1 MTLFFRF
8 FRPRSWRSLQVW
20 TPLIAVGIISC
31 VGLSLAMGFRSGVLA
46 QHDTAVLRDGPG
58 TFSPKT
64 RTAGDSPLRFK
75 RPVATGYGLLT
86 ITVYWGEE
94 GQRLD
99 LPGIPQIEASGT
111 ALASP
116 AVLAQLKD
124 DWTGELEALLGDR
137 TVKALPKEVVAYPRE
152 LAIVEFTNTVSP
164 EVASKSSFQPIRTGK
179 GWPGDT
185 SFVIM
190 GLLILVLPSIA
201 LARAGAA
208 VHLNARSRR
217 YGLLRILGTPPR
229 QLAAVIASDMAIP
242 ILVGALI
249 GSVIYVAVMSSL
261 DSFTLASNSYWAS
274 DLLLPI
280 GLALALPVVVVLVG
294 LVSAVRMVL
303 RAGRDPVGTLRR
315 ERKGPSYL
323 AYLSAAGIVVGPAA
337 MFAAAEADFTLAAWL
352 IAAGMLLSV
361 VGLEGVSRIAVAVA
375 GRLLVD
381 WTRAQVAGS
390 RMHQGGAEAVLG
402 VSATAVAVLLIVFS
416 FYANID
422 NRPPPTG
429 DFDVMVEFIDVAP
442 RGELVQATAEF
453 IDATPREKLVQ
464 AVAEFIDVTPR
475 EELVQAVAEFIDV
488 TPREELV
495 HAMDEFIEVTSREE
509 LVHAVASYN
518 GVTRVVQVERTSAFI
533 DEYEGGLYTMTCDGA
548 RGSVKLEG
556 PCAVGNIY
564 PVRRL
569 ADADAV
575 SVRPSR
581 PGPSTGASD
590 PDPGTILSGTY
601 PVGGRVIASWLPPS
615 SNIQTVLITDE
626 PTIGN
631 RTFLLITTDGEPAS
645 LRGVIEGL
653 QARPEESWVTT
664 KAAIDAGVEIGGA
677 DNELVFFPYLFVMA
691 TTAAGMAAVALLY
704 AILLLF
710 RQRQAEFR
718 TLRSFGATRILLA
731 VDLALLFAV
740 PLILAFG
747 LAVASGMVLAASY
760 NAAFGVPAPPVNP
773 QAVSILALV
782 LAIGLAATAIVAGKA
797 TRIPPLVGDPD
808 AATS

>member
-1 MTLFFRF
+1 MTIFFRF
-8 FRPRSWRSLQVW
+8 FRPRSWRSLSVW
-20 TPLIAVGIISC
+20 IPLIAVGIISC

-46 QHDTAVLRDGPG
+46 QHDTATLRDGSHS
-58 TFSPKT
+58 FSPET
-64 RTAGDSPLRFK
+64 RQAGDPPLRSS
-75 RPVATGYGLLT
+75 RPVATGYGLLKV
-86 ITVYWGEE
+86 TVYWGEE

-137 TVKALPKEVVAYPRE
+137 TVKALPKETVAYPRE
-152 LAIVEFTNTVSP
+152 LAIVEFTDTVSP
-164 EVASKSSFQPIRTGK
+164 EVVSKSSFQPIRAGK

-208 VHLNARSRR
+208 VHLNTRSRR
-217 YGLLRILGTPPR
+217 YGLLRILGAPPR

-242 ILVGALI
+242 MLVGALI
-249 GSVIYVAVMSSL
+249 GSVVYAAVMSSL
-261 DSFTLASNSYWAS
+261 DSFTLAGNSYWAS

-280 GLALALPVVVVLVG
+280 GLALALPLVVVLVG
-294 LVSAVRMVL
+294 LVSTVRMVL

-352 IAAGMLLSV
+352 IVAGMLLSV
-361 VGLEGVSRIAVAVA
+361 VGLEGASRIAVAVT
-375 GRLLVD
+375 GRLLAD

-390 RMHQGGAEAVLG
+390 RMYQGGAEAVLG

-429 DFDVMVEFIDVAP
+429 DFDVM
-442 RGELVQATAEF
+442 AEF
-453 IDATPREKLVQ
+453 ID
-464 AVAEFIDVTPR
+464 
-475 EELVQAVAEFIDV
+475 
-488 TPREELV
+488 
-495 HAMDEFIEVTSREE
+495 VTSREE

-518 GVTRVVQVERTSAFI
+518 GVTRVVQVERTSVFI
-533 DEYEGGLYTMTCDGA
+533 DEYGGGLYTMTCDGA

-556 PCAVGNIY
+556 SCAVGNIY

-575 SVRPSR
+575 SVRPSH
-581 PGPSTGASD
+581 PGPSMGAPDSD

-601 PVGGRVIASWLPPS
+601 PVGGRVTASWLPAT
-615 SNIQTVLITDE
+615 SNIQAVLITDE

-645 LRGVIEGL
+645 LRRVFEGL

-664 KAAIDAGVEIGGA
+664 KAAIDAGVEIAGPS
-677 DNELVFFPYLFVMA
+677 NEMVFFPYLFVMA

-718 TLRSFGATRILLA
+718 MLRSQGATRMLLA

-740 PLILAFG
+740 PLVLAFG

-782 LAIGLAATAIVAGKA
+782 LAIGIAATAIVAGKA